1 MVGWH
6 LCRANLPDVVAGS
19 SVEPIGHTAS
29 LAEVVQTRRVAWNG
43 RLAPG
48 HRLRPVRSPLY
59 IWTRSG
65 SHPTSLEPM
74 VGWHLYQANVPDVVA
89 GSSVEPIGHIASL
102 AEAVQTRRVAW
113 NGRLAPGHRLRPV
126 RSPLYIWT
134 RSGSHPTSLE
144 PMVGWHLYQANV
156 PDVVAGSSVEPI
168 GHIASLAEAV
178 QTRRVAWN
186 GRLAPGH
193 RLRPVRSLLEIWT
206 RSESHP
212 RRHHLRVIHLVGG
225 NSVAHLHSSVVA
237 RGE

>member
-48 HRLRPVRSPLY
+48 HRLRPFRSPPC
-59 IWTRSG
+59 IWNRSG
-65 SHPTSLEPM
+65 NLPNSLGPM
-74 VGWHLYQANVPDVVA
+74 VGWHLYQANLPDVVA
-89 GSSVEPIGHIASL
+89 GSSVEPIGHTASL
-102 AEAVQTRRVAW
+102 AEV
-113 NGRLAPGHRLRPV
+113 
-126 RSPLYIWT
+126 
-134 RSGSHPTSLE
+134 
-144 PMVGWHLYQANV
+144 
-156 PDVVAGSSVEPI
+156 
-168 GHIASLAEAV
+168 V

-225 NSVAHLHSSVVA
+225 DSVAHLDRKSVV
-237 RGE
+237 